1 MFFSKQH
8 RIGLFTERTPHSTD
22 NLPLQ
27 TPHTP
32 LVPKMMLYEGDVRR
46 CRRCKRR
53 RMDDEPPEVQQYKTC
68 AKCRIIERTKK
79 KLRKPL
85 AEETMRYGMRQ
96 FQEQSQNA
104 NFIHDDIFSSDQLL
118 SDLHASRDAGIANP
132 LKQLYNA
139 QFAMQKPSAFSQY
152 GAPTPGPRP
161 AANYSY
167 AATAPGT
174 SSMSATPAASGYQLP
189 QTGAAVPAGMG
200 GALPLATAA
209 AIAAA
214 AINGAELQT
223 GATHGGN
230 SQQNKYRQHKQKQ
243 QGDRAKLPAP
253 TTCELCSDALD
264 ADDNMSMMYRLCK
277 LCYSNP
283 YEKEHVYSDFDDFLL
298 KVVNDKDAE
307 AMTFI
312 SELALHLVEL
322 LNTSKAIRSE
332 EQFRK
337 AMMDS
342 LTLIYIDPLIA
353 SLTPLKFS
361 RTASNVDEINNT
373 SPIVSKVS
381 QKYHYTLTP
390 PLKQSYSAS
399 TETGTASL
407 LMLFLIETNLIII
420 KKRSKKAVADYSVL
434 FLKALSDD
442 MAAKNLTFDDDP
454 ARVYAELKVTAISA
468 DQFIKD
474 FGLLQN
480 QIGNIHHNEAAAAAK
495 SNGDLSNGLH
505 NTLSSHGNKPEEEED
520 DDDDDDEEDK
530 SEGDKS
536 EDEKS
541 EDDKSDDDED
551 QHLGDDSS
559 EEEDPDDLDPAFAA

>member
-1 MFFSKQH
+1 
-8 RIGLFTERTPHSTD
+8 
-22 NLPLQ
+22 
-27 TPHTP
+27 
-32 LVPKMMLYEGDVRR
+32 MMLYEGDVRR

-139 QFAMQKPSAFSQY
+139 QFAMQKPPAFSQY
-152 GAPTPGPRP
+152 GSAAPGPRP
-161 AANYSY
+161 AANYSF
-167 AATAPGT
+167 AATVTGPA
-174 SSMSATPAASGYQLP
+174 SMGGTPASSGYQLP
-189 QTGAAVPAGMG
+189 QTGVPGGANMG
-200 GALPLATAA
+200 GALPPATAA

-214 AINGAELQT
+214 AINGTELHT
-223 GATHGGN
+223 GAPHGGN
-230 SQQNKYRQHKQKQ
+230 RQQNKYRQHKQKQ
-243 QGDRAKLPAP
+243 QGDRAKLPVP
-253 TTCELCSDALD
+253 TQCELCGDALD
-264 ADDNMSMMYRLCK
+264 AADNMSVMYRLCK

-283 YEKEHVYSDFDDFLL
+283 YDQEHVYADFDDFLL

-353 SLTPLKFS
+353 SLTPLKFA
-361 RTASNVDEINNT
+361 RTASNVDDVNNT

-390 PLKQSYSAS
+390 PLKQAYSAATDS
-399 TETGTASL
+399 GATSL
-407 LMLFLIETNLIII
+407 QMLFLIETNLIII
-420 KKRSKKAVADYSVL
+420 KKRSKKAAPDYNVL
-434 FLKALSDD
+434 FLKSLSHD
-442 MAAKNLTFDDDP
+442 MAAKHLTFDDDP
-454 ARVYAELKVTAISA
+454 ARVYADLNVSAMSA
-468 DQFIKD
+468 DQFAKD
-474 FGLLQN
+474 FKLLHK
-480 QIGNIHHNEAAAAAK
+480 QISSIHHNEAAAA
-495 SNGDLSNGLH
+495 STNGNFANGLH
-505 NTLSSHGNKPEEEED
+505 DTPLADGEKVEED
-520 DDDDDDEEDK
+520 ED
-530 SEGDKS
+530 
-536 EDEKS
+536 KS
-541 EDDKSDDDED
+541 EDDKSEEDKSEEDKSEDDDEP
-551 QHLGDDSS
+551 LGDESS
-559 EEEDPDDLDPAFAA
+559 DEEDPDDLDPAFAA

>member
-1 MFFSKQH
+1 
-8 RIGLFTERTPHSTD
+8 
-22 NLPLQ
+22 
-27 TPHTP
+27 
-32 LVPKMMLYEGDVRR
+32 
-46 CRRCKRR
+46 
-53 RMDDEPPEVQQYKTC
+53 MDDEPPEVQQYKTC

-104 NFIHDDIFSSDQLL
+104 NFMHDDLFASDQLL
-118 SDLHASRDAGIANP
+118 TDLHASRDAGIANP

-139 QFAMQKPSAFSQY
+139 QFAMQKPPAFSQY
-152 GAPTPGPRP
+152 SSATPGPRP

-167 AATAPGT
+167 AAAAPGP
-174 SSMSATPAASGYQLP
+174 SSIAGTPAGSGYQLP
-189 QTGAAVPAGMG
+189 LAGVSVPTGMG
-200 GALPLATAA
+200 GALPPATAA

-214 AINGAELQT
+214 AINGTELQT
-223 GATHGGN
+223 GSGQGGN
-230 SQQNKYRQHKQKQ
+230 RQQNKYRQHKQKQ
-243 QGDRAKLPAP
+243 QGDRAKLPVP
-253 TTCELCSDALD
+253 TTCELCSGALD
-264 ADDNMSMMYRLCK
+264 ADDNMSVMYRLCK

-283 YEKEHVYSDFDDFLL
+283 YDQEHVYSDFDDFLL

-353 SLTPLKFS
+353 SLTPLKFA
-361 RTASNVDEINNT
+361 RTSSNVEEINNT

-399 TETGTASL
+399 TETNATSL
-407 LMLFLIETNLIII
+407 QMLFLIETNLIII
-420 KKRSKKAVADYSVL
+420 KKRSKRAVTDYSVL
-434 FLKALSDD
+434 FLKELSSD

-454 ARVYAELKVTAISA
+454 ARVYAELKVTAMSA
-468 DQFIKD
+468 EQFAKD
-474 FGLLQN
+474 FGLLQK
-480 QIGNIHHNEAAAAAK
+480 QIANIHHNEAAAAATA
-495 SNGDLSNGLH
+495 NGDLANGLH
-505 NTLSSHGNKPEEEED
+505 DTPSDHGEKVEED
-520 DDDDDDEEDK
+520 D
-530 SEGDKS
+530 
-536 EDEKS
+536 KS
-541 EDDKSDDDED
+541 EDDKSEDDKSEDDKSEDDED
-551 QHLGDDSS
+551 EPLGDESS
-559 EEEDPDDLDPAFAA
+559 DEEDPDDLDPAFAA

>member
-1 MFFSKQH
+1 
-8 RIGLFTERTPHSTD
+8 
-22 NLPLQ
+22 
-27 TPHTP
+27 
-32 LVPKMMLYEGDVRR
+32 
-46 CRRCKRR
+46 
-53 RMDDEPPEVQQYKTC
+53 MDDEPPEVQQYKTC

-139 QFAMQKPSAFSQY
+139 QYAMQKPPSFSQY
-152 GAPTPGPRP
+152 GNTTPGPRP
-161 AANYSY
+161 AGNYSY
-167 AATAPGT
+167 AAPGAG
-174 SSMSATPAASGYQLP
+174 SGSMAGTPTASGYQLP
-189 QTGAAVPAGMG
+189 PVGGAGPASMG
-200 GALPLATAA
+200 GVLPPATAA

-214 AINGAELQT
+214 AINGADPLG
-223 GATHGGN
+223 GASAGGN
-230 SQQNKYRQHKQKQ
+230 RQQNKYRQHKQKQ
-243 QGDRAKLPAP
+243 RGDRAKLPVP
-253 TTCELCSDALD
+253 TQCELCGDALD
-264 ADDNMSMMYRLCK
+264 QEDNMSMMYRLCK

-283 YEKEHVYSDFDDFLL
+283 YDKEHVYADFDDFLL

-353 SLTPLKFS
+353 SLTPLKFV
-361 RTASNVDEINNT
+361 RTASNVDNVNNT

-390 PLKQSYSAS
+390 PLKQAYSAA
-399 TETGTASL
+399 TETGATSL
-407 LMLFLIETNLIII
+407 QMLFLIETNLIII
-420 KKRSKKAVADYSVL
+420 KKRSKKAVPDYSVL
-434 FLKALSDD
+434 FLKSLSDN
-442 MAAKNLTFDDDP
+442 MSAKHLTFDDDP
-454 ARVYAELKVTAISA
+454 ARVYAELSVSA
-468 DQFIKD
+468 MSLDQFIKD
-474 FGLLQN
+474 FKLLQK
-480 QIGNIHHNEAAAAAK
+480 QISNVRNNEAAAVSA
-495 SNGDLSNGLH
+495 NGDLTTDLH
-505 NTLSSHGNKPEEEED
+505 DTPLAD
-520 DDDDDDEEDK
+520 
-530 SEGDKS
+530 GDKA
-536 EDEKS
+536 EE
-541 EDDKSDDDED
+541 EDDKSDEDDEP
-551 QHLGDDSS
+551 LGDESS